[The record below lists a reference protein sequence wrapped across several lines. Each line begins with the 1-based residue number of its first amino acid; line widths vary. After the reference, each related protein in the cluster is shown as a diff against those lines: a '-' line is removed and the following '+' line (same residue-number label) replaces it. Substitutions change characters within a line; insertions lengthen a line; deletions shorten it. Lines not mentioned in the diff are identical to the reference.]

1 MRSMER
7 GEVQNVV
14 VDCLTDYLESQQTGI
29 EVDDNTQLLGP
40 DSVLDSMGLVN
51 VIIDIESRLSDDGI
65 EISLTSAEAMS
76 HKNSP
81 FRTVS
86 TLVNFVIQSLE
97 AKNE

>member
-14 VDCLTDYLESQQTGI
+14 VDCLTDYLESQQMGI
-29 EVDDNTQLLGP
+29 EVDDNTQLLGS

-51 VIIDIESRLSDDGI
+51 VIIDIESRFSDDGI
-65 EISLTSAEAMS
+65 GISLTSAEAMS